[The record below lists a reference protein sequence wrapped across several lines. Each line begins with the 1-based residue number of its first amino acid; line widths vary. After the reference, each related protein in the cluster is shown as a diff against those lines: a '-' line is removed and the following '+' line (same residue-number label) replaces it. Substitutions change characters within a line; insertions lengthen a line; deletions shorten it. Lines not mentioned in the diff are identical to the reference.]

1 MEKQKEQKKDFCAQ
15 VTGELMLKEIQKGF
29 NAENIVLSP
38 LSYTVVLNM
47 TAAEATGPTLKQ
59 MLEYLAVEKIDY
71 LNTKFLD
78 MAAIATTNSDGGP
91 DVCFLSA
98 LWVEQQ
104 LRLKKSYQELVKN
117 VYKTRAKS
125 VDFEKK
131 GYHDNIISLPGGIL
145 HKNMRRSNAWAKSA
159 TKGLIDQVLKPKHI
173 KEDTK
178 LLLGNALHFKG
189 TWKDNFIE
197 RLTQN
202 KDFYL
207 LNGDKVSVPFMTGC
221 HNYLY
226 GSFESYQAVK
236 ISYEKGKDDKK
247 DFSMYF
253 FLPNER
259 DGLPSLLKKVNS
271 DSNFFTQDF
280 ELWKETLDAF
290 CIPKFKFSFTT
301 EEGEKAMQ
309 EMGMTLPFEKTCKDL
324 TEVVENKN
332 VSLYVSMIIQKAFV
346 EIDEKCTE
354 AAVVTFE
361 SEDDLGCCLYQSPP
375 KKFVADQSFLFMI
388 REEITRSVLFTGAV
402 LNPLLNGSDD
412 TTTMA

>member
-47 TAAEATGPTLKQ
+47 TAAGATGPTLKQ
-59 MLEYLAVEKIDY
+59 MLEYLAVEKIDD

-78 MAAIATTNSDGGP
+78 MAAIATTNSDG
-91 DVCFLSA
+91 
-98 LWVEQQ
+98 
-104 LRLKKSYQELVKN
+104 
-117 VYKTRAKS
+117 
-125 VDFEKK
+125 
-131 GYHDNIISLPGGIL
+131 
-145 HKNMRRSNAWAKSA
+145 
-159 TKGLIDQVLKPKHI
+159 VL
-173 KEDTK
+173 
-178 LLLGNALHFKG
+178 
-189 TWKDNFIE
+189 
-197 RLTQN
+197 
-202 KDFYL
+202 
-207 LNGDKVSVPFMTGC
+207 M
-221 HNYLY
+221 
-226 GSFESYQAVK
+226 
-236 ISYEKGKDDKK
+236 
-247 DFSMYF
+247 
-253 FLPNER
+253 

-332 VSLYVSMIIQKAFV
+332 ISLYVSMIIQKAFL

-354 AAVVTFE
+354 AAAVTFE

-375 KKFVADQSFLFMI
+375 KKFKADHPFLFMI

-402 LNPLLNGSDD
+402 VNPLLNGSDD

>member
-125 VDFEKK
+125 VDFEK
-131 GYHDNIISLPGGIL
+131 
-145 HKNMRRSNAWAKSA
+145 
-159 TKGLIDQVLKPKHI
+159 KGLIDQVLKPKHI

-324 TEVVENKN
+324 TEVVKNKN